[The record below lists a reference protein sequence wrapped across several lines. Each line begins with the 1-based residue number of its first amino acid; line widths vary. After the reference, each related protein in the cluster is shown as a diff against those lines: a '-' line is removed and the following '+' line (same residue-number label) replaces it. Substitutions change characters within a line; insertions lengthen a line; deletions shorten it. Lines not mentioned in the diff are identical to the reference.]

1 MTDSGCLNLSLAH
14 PEAAFLYNGTK
25 PRVRLDGAELPVA
38 GWGRHQLPVPAGPHR
53 LQIWVPYALPR
64 KAGRAA
70 LDIVVPAG
78 GTLDLEYMAPM
89 FTMARGSLGTRLDER
104 MLCVIN
110 LRYMGGQVGPQDW
123 QRATLLIC
131 AIRQLP
137 PAPSHRQTGP
147 VRRLTPA
154 LGASINY
161 GVASADQGL
170 LGLIDALSC
179 AGRARSAVAACYVG
193 PRRSCGRLASRRLD
207 GGGGNSDGCEDG
219 VAGIRRR

>member
-53 LQIWVPYALPR
+53 LQIWVRYALPR

-70 LDIVVPAG
+70 LGIVVPAG

-104 MLCVIN
+104 MLRHQFAVHGRSGRPAGLAARHIAD
-110 LRYMGGQVGPQDW
+110 LRYPAAATRSQPQAD
-123 QRATLLIC
+123 R
-131 AIRQLP
+131 
-137 PAPSHRQTGP
+137 PS
-147 VRRLTPA
+147 TPA
-154 LGASINY
+154 NASTRRFHQLRS
-161 GVASADQGL
+161 GVCRPRSVGL
-170 LGLIDALSC
+170 D
-179 AGRARSAVAACYVG
+179 
-193 PRRSCGRLASRRLD
+193 RRSLMRWSRTIGRR
-207 GGGGNSDGCEDG
+207 G
-219 VAGIRRR
+219 VLCRTTPVVWSVSISAT

>member
-53 LQIWVPYALPR
+53 LQIWVRYALPR

-137 PAPSHRQTGP
+137 PAPSHRQTGL

-154 LGASINY
+154 L
-161 GVASADQGL
+161 
-170 LGLIDALSC
+170 ALPSTTEW
-179 AGRARSAVAACYVG
+179 
-193 PRRSCGRLASRRLD
+193 RLPTKVCWA
-207 GGGGNSDGCEDG
+207 
-219 VAGIRRR
+219 

>member
-123 QRATLLIC
+123 QRAILLIC
-131 AIRQLP
+131 AIRQLTTRSQP
-137 PAPSHRQTGP
+137 QADRPS
-147 VRRLTPA
+147 TPA
-154 LGASINY
+154 NASTRRFHQLRS
-161 GVASADQGL
+161 GVCRPRSVGL
-170 LGLIDALSC
+170 D
-179 AGRARSAVAACYVG
+179 
-193 PRRSCGRLASRRLD
+193 RRSLMRWSRTIGRR
-207 GGGGNSDGCEDG
+207 G
-219 VAGIRRR
+219 VLCRTTPVVWSVSISAT